1 MIDPVVDEFRTV
13 ALTYFTHQKLAS
25 LNQTANDLKK
35 DVQLLD
41 VSQIKFGPLEAVTVQ
56 LEAQSRSLNIK
67 AGYVAEESADKA
79 RESMRARTESAQVE
93 KLIQEAVEK
102 SRSII
107 GEVAIL
113 AESLEGGAGPQIDKA
128 LGEAQ
133 IILQEIRSRN
143 FNQRRSGAEQEL
155 QEAINLLGRMRE
167 QALPVRDNNLLLA
180 SLMAR
185 LKDLINRVND
195 LTSNMNQANN
205 NAKMANKMTSV
216 NRVSSSLGTVADINQ
231 RNASASTHLSAST
244 QLLANATALMESARK
259 ALVQLK
265 RDIDRVKTS
274 KETLEQAI
282 NQKEDDLKEAR
293 KSLYKAQAH
302 SAALGNQAYGL
313 DEMLADTRQ
322 TSENAV
328 AAANSYKNIID
339 AIDEAMNAA
348 KEANKA
354 GLNATQLSSGVGE
367 RAQLSSQRSEE
378 LLAQAR
384 DALIRT
390 QTNLQPRLSAAEMLA
405 NSVEENNK
413 RTAEGLKGIN
423 EALDKLPPNNNKAAG
438 RKAVEAGTQ
447 SHKSGSQASTRIEG
461 LVGEI
466 PAQTDRTRQLAR
478 DIETVAKNTANAVQ
492 LLDRLIPVLPDL
504 RDLITRTQERQ
515 TIFRSVGK
523 DAMEARLAELRQ
535 KTALARDQA
544 NRIKVGVTFFQN
556 STLQLRNPEG
566 LSRAATA
573 NEFSLFFRTSQPDGF
588 LAYLG
593 NEVGSKKKLR
603 RTKSDDFMALEFRN
617 GYLMLTTDLG
627 SGPQSITNERY
638 VADNVWYQ
646 AVVERT
652 GKSIKLTVR
661 AEKEF
666 GGEEV
671 SVKETVLPG
680 TFSVLNLDQET
691 SKLFIGGYPRTARIQ
706 PSIQYAA
713 FEGEVEEL
721 VVGDVPVGLWNFV
734 EAENIYG
741 AVERDKLKSLQQSTG
756 YRFIGEGYATLDRR
770 SHRFHD
776 RVDVQLKF
784 KSSSNE
790 GLIFLAGKGREFMS
804 IELVN
809 GGKVVYRFNL
819 GDRTVTLASP
829 QSYNDDNWHT
839 IEAARRNYTGILKVD
854 GLDIDQQS
862 SAESGDSELAVT
874 DYMYF
879 GGYPGSHS
887 FKEVTNVDF
896 DGCIDEVQI
905 SGTPVDLSQNTEAF
919 GVMAGCPTKTA
930 NIVSFKEGGANYV
943 ALPGVNIEN
952 YAQVSLKF
960 KTRENNGLIFYM
972 ANEDQTNRLSLA
984 MMDGALMLKAAPGG
998 QVASEISS
1006 KLNDGEWH
1014 VVS

>member
-1 MIDPVVDEFRTV
+1 M
-13 ALTYFTHQKLAS
+13 AS
-25 LNQTANDLKK
+25 LNQTAADLKK
-35 DVQLLD
+35 EVQQLD
-41 VSQIKFGPLEAVTVQ
+41 VSQIQFGPLEAVTVQ

-67 AGYVAEESADKA
+67 AGYVAEESTDKA
-79 RESMRARTESAQVE
+79 RESNRIRTESAEVE
-93 KLIQEAVEK
+93 KLIQEAVQN

-107 GEVAIL
+107 GEVAVL

-133 IILQEIRSRN
+133 VILQEIRSRN
-143 FNQRRSGAEQEL
+143 FNQRQSGAEQEL

-195 LTSNMNQANN
+195 LSRNMNQANA

-231 RNASASTHLSAST
+231 RNTSASAHLAAGT
-244 QLLANATALMESARK
+244 QLLANATALMDSARK
-259 ALVQLK
+259 ALKQLK
-265 RDIDRVKTS
+265 LDIDRVKTS
-274 KETLEQAI
+274 KDSLEQAI
-282 NQKEDDLKEAR
+282 EQKDADMKEAR
-293 KSLYKAQAH
+293 KSLRDAQKH

-328 AAANSYKNIID
+328 AAANSYKNIVD
-339 AIDEAMNAA
+339 AIDEAINAA
-348 KEANKA
+348 QEANMA
-354 GLNATQLSSGVGE
+354 GRNATNLSSGVGE
-367 RAQLSSQRSEE
+367 RAKLSSQRSEE

-384 DALIRT
+384 DALLRT
-390 QTNLQPRLSAAEMLA
+390 QTNLQPRLAAAETLA
-405 NSVEENNK
+405 NLVQENNK
-413 RTAEGLKGIN
+413 RTEEGLKSVN
-423 EALDKLPPNNNKAAG
+423 EGLDKLPSNNNKAAG
-438 RKAVEAGTQ
+438 RKAVEAGGE
-447 SHKSGSQASTRIEG
+447 SHKSGSQASNRIEG
-461 LVGEI
+461 LVAEI
-466 PAQTDRTRQLAR
+466 PVQTDRTRQLAR
-478 DIETVAKNTANAVQ
+478 DIETVSKNTANAVQ
-492 LLDRLIPVLPDL
+492 LLERLIPVLPDL

-515 TIFRSVGK
+515 AIFKSVGK

-544 NRIKVGVTFFQN
+544 NRIKVGVTFYQN

-566 LSRAATA
+566 LSRAATS

-617 GYLMLTTDLG
+617 GYLTLTTDLG
-627 SGPQSITNERY
+627 SGPQSIVNDRY
-638 VADNVWYQ
+638 VADGVWYQ
-646 AVVERT
+646 AIVQRT

-661 AEKEF
+661 AEKEN

-671 SVKETVLPG
+671 TYKETVLPG

-706 PSIQYAA
+706 PNIQYAA

-734 EAENIYG
+734 EAENVYG

-776 RVDVQLKF
+776 RVDVQLRF
-784 KSSSNE
+784 KSSSND
-790 GLIFLAGKGREFMS
+790 GLLFLAGKGREFMS

-809 GGKVVYRFNL
+809 GKVVYRFNL
-819 GDRTVTLASP
+819 GDKTVSLASP
-829 QSYNDDNWHT
+829 ESYNDDNWHT
-839 IEAARRNYTGILKVD
+839 IEAARRNRTGVLKVD
-854 GLDIDQQS
+854 GLDIDQRS
-862 SAESGDSELAVT
+862 SADSGDSELAVT

-887 FKEVTNVDF
+887 FREVTNVDF

-905 SGTPVDLSQNTEAF
+905 SGTPVDLSQHVEAF
-919 GVMAGCPTKTA
+919 GVISGCPAKMA

-960 KTRENNGLIFYM
+960 KTKENNGLIFYM
-972 ANEDQTNRLSLA
+972 ANEDQSNRLSLA
-984 MMDGALMLKAAPGG
+984 MIDGALTLRASPGG
-998 QVASEISS
+998 EVASEISS

-1014 VVS
+1014 VVSIFSFYFEFICIFN